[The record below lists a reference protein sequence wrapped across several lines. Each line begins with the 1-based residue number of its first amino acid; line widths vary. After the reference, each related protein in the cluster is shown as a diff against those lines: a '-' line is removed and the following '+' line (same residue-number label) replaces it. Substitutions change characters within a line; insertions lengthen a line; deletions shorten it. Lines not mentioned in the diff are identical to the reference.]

1 MDRKTD
7 KASFDILSFIPCY
20 LFVLLKTVLLYYFKG
35 FILEIK
41 TRQYKGEKF

>member
-20 LFVLLKTVLLYYFKG
+20 LFVLLKVLFV
-35 FILEIK
+35 ISIK
-41 TRQYKGEKF
+41 RFVHG